1 MKKIEKKFFEK
12 NFAKAQAAI
21 FDGIMFLLFA
31 STSVA
36 LVFVFLNGY
45 GIAQDEAMRS
55 SYLLAYLQDAAKSL
69 FYIDVRTLGDVARDD
84 EVVWFDPN
92 SGVTPPSLLAGRPV
106 CTSSNGAGC
115 PYWDLLHGDED
126 SKCEILKTYFS
137 TTIADLVK
145 KDLSDSDFERSVTL
159 GTTTGSDTSAAV
171 CLDNH
176 FGLRQTSPG
185 VAGTTACDSNEPS
198 VPRAHGLTAL
208 RCAMKELMKS
218 FQLSGYYYL
227 VEVVNQ
233 EPAEHSIPL
242 PADAPRITN
251 YWRANEDPKWT
262 GCKDPIDRGYLI
274 GTRKREFQVLTV
286 AMPFRVPRSETL
298 QQMRNFVLRICIWPG
313 RT

>member
-12 NFAKAQAAI
+12 NFAKGQAAI

-69 FYIDVRTLGDVARDD
+69 FYIDVRTLGDVALPD
-84 EVVWFDPN
+84 EVSWKDPN
-92 SGVTPPSLLAGRPV
+92 SGQGSSPCTPASG
-106 CTSSNGAGC
+106 TGC
-115 PYWDLLHGDED
+115 PYWDLLNGGDD
-126 SKCEILKTYFS
+126 SKCEILKTYFA
-137 TTIADLVK
+137 TTVADLLK

-171 CLDNH
+171 CIDNH

-185 VAGTTACDSNEPS
+185 VASTTACDSNEPS

-208 RCAMKELMKS
+208 RCAMKELMKP
-218 FQLSGYYYL
+218 FQLSGYYYF

-242 PADAPRITN
+242 PDNALRITN
-251 YWRANEDPKWT
+251 YWLANEDDPPRGRWT
-262 GCKDPIDRGYLI
+262 SCKDPIDRGYLI
-274 GTRKREFQVLTV
+274 GTRRREFQVLTV

-298 QQMRNFVLRICIWPG
+298 QQMRNFVLRICVWPG